1 MADDP
6 KTNTDAEEE
15 LLTECREDFS
25 YCKSYWSSN
34 YEEAKKDIDAI
45 LCIPPAK
52 FKDDR
57 AGRPC
62 LWPDELSQ
70 YVNATNN
77 NLRQTKR
84 SIKISPRGEQAQ
96 DKDAEDRQAY
106 IQGIEYASKAQSVYA
121 TAFESCIECGFGY
134 WRVNLI
140 ETGKDGEQEPRIRRI
155 PNWATV
161 WPDPNAKESDLSDS
175 DLYFVTDTM
184 RLSTFKRKYPK
195 AKQQSFT
202 GADQERAPGWLFGD
216 NITVAEWWKR
226 LPVKDE
232 ENKFKVTQ
240 RIVNGLEIL
249 ETHEWIGNWIPIIG
263 CFGLEK
269 YQSNGD
275 SSKRVFLSLIRRA
288 RDAQQ
293 MLAYIASQ
301 EAEEFG
307 MAPRAPYLVIKG
319 QVDPLIWGSAHKTPL
334 AYLEHMIPEG
344 WEPQWGPP
352 PPPTRQ
358 PFVPNAV
365 AYQAAFEQWRRSIQ
379 AAVGISPLPT
389 AAQRQNEKSGIA
401 LQKIQSQEQLG
412 SFHFTDN
419 FVRALCNTGIQLNE
433 LISKLAD
440 LDSLPQTV
448 VGKNPKGEDV
458 KMRVAPKG
466 AESEDPD
473 SEHLPEADLF
483 FAHRGEFEVGI
494 SDGPSDMSQRE
505 EVSGFVDTLLQS
517 LPTLGLPPA
526 LTQQIV
532 AIAIRLKNIGTYGD
546 EIADMLAPPQDQ
558 EIPPQARAMVAKLQ
572 GELQQA
578 MAEVQKLSQE
588 KMGKI
593 TEGQF
598 KMAQANI
605 DNETKIAV
613 AEITTKAQSLSERMS
628 ALETLVQQFHQ
639 QSHEIALQK
648 DQQGADA
655 QQAQQQVQAQSI
667 QSAQDAAQAQ
677 SAPSQPAIPS
687 GSGG

>member
-1 MADDP
+1 VADEP
-6 KTNTDAEEE
+6 QGKTNTDAEEA

-240 RIVNGLEIL
+240 RIVNGIEIL

-275 SSKRVFLSLIRRA
+275 SSKRIFLSLIRRA

-352 PPPTRQ
+352 PSPTRQ

-466 AESEDPD
+466 AESED
-473 SEHLPEADLF
+473 LF

-526 LTQQIV
+526 LIQQIV

-613 AEITTKAQSLSERMS
+613 AEITTKAQSLNERMS
-628 ALETLVQQFHQ
+628 ALETLVQQFHEQAHDVAMQGQQQQNAQQMQQQQGQQ
-639 QSHEIALQK
+639 QSA
-648 DQQGADA
+648 
-655 QQAQQQVQAQSI
+655 
-667 QSAQDAAQAQ
+667 QSAQDAAQQQPAQ
-677 SAPSQPAIPS
+677 SQVPAPQ
-687 GSGG
+687 GQ

>member
-1 MADDP
+1 VADDP

>member
-1 MADDP
+1 VADEP
-6 KTNTDAEEE
+6 QGKTNTDAEEA

-140 ETGKDGEQEPRIRRI
+140 ETGKNGEQEPRIRRI

-275 SSKRVFLSLIRRA
+275 SSKRIFLSLIRRA

-526 LTQQIV
+526 LIQQIV

-578 MAEVQKLSQE
+578 MAEIQKLSQE

-613 AEITTKAQSLSERMS
+613 AEITTKAQSLNERMS
-628 ALETLVQQFHQ
+628 ALETLVQQFHEQAHDVAMQGQQQQNAQQMQQQQGQQ
-639 QSHEIALQK
+639 QSA
-648 DQQGADA
+648 
-655 QQAQQQVQAQSI
+655 
-667 QSAQDAAQAQ
+667 QSAQDAAQQQAAQ
-677 SAPSQPAIPS
+677 SQVPAPQ
-687 GSGG
+687 GQ